1 LSSKGFRGSI
11 TLRAKINR
19 QEKESRHSLVCDLIK
34 FSEVE
39 KLDLMRLRV
48 ASSGQFLP
56 DYLAERGF
64 VGTFTEQLEKIGA
77 TDGALMKCPSK

>member
-1 LSSKGFRGSI
+1 MI
-11 TLRAKINR
+11 
-19 QEKESRHSLVCDLIK
+19 CDSIK

-48 ASSGQFLP
+48 ASSGQSLP
-56 DYLAERGF
+56 DYLTERGF

-77 TDGALMKCPSK
+77 IDGASIKCPSK